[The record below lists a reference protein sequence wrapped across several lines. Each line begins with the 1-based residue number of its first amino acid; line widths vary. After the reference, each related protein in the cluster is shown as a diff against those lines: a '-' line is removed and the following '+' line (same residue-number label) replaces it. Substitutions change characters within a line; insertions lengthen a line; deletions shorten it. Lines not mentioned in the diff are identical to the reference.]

1 MTESNAFYPV
11 NNRRMVN
18 SDLPHVIELDKR
30 SFSLPWPERSFRFEL
45 EINEVSRCWVA
56 ELLLPDAAPLLVG
69 MIVVWLIEDEVH
81 IATLAVAPE
90 YRRHKIAQRLLAH
103 TLVDAYHSGAS
114 CSFLEVRS
122 NNLAA
127 ISMYLRFGYREVA
140 IRHNYYK
147 DNGEDAILMNLDHL
161 DLDILNSLL

>member
-1 MTESNAFYPV
+1 VTESNLLHPV
-11 NNRRMVN
+11 RIRRMES
-18 SDLPHVIELDKR
+18 SDLPHVIELDQR

-81 IATLAVAPE
+81 VATLAVAPE

-103 TLVDAYHSGAS
+103 TLVDAYHSGGN

-122 NNLAA
+122 GNLAA

-140 IRHNYYK
+140 IRRNYYK
-147 DNGEDAILMNLDHL
+147 DNGEDALLMNLVPM
-161 DLDILNSLL
+161 DLDSLMSLL